1 MKHEYFVHKPL
12 NILKITAD
20 PTLCKNCYNRPE
32 ICFKRPKEE
41 PDPKGILYP
50 FHMAVVQTPE
60 SLSITDIITATPR
73 NDVLNWFSR
82 CLAQVNISAAH
93 IGLHYYNTVSKTIDR
108 LVLNFEQML
117 PGERPF
123 QFVFYGQTWLND
135 KNGVFPIEPIIVS
148 IHKSRHD
155 GSIITEI
162 QTTQSASP
170 FPLVSSLR
178 DCEKILTFSTRHPYA
193 LQVVLNSADD

>member
-1 MKHEYFVHKPL
+1 MKHEYFVHNPL

-50 FHMAVVQTPE
+50 FHMAVVQAPE
-60 SLSITDIITATPR
+60 SLSIADIIAATPH
-73 NDVLNWFSR
+73 NDALSWFSR
-82 CLAQVNISAAH
+82 YLVQVNISAAH
-93 IGLHYYNTVSKTIDR
+93 IGLHYCNAVSKTIDR

-135 KNGVFPIEPIIVS
+135 KKRSLPNRANYHVDSQIPPRRQHHHRNSDHS
-148 IHKSRHD
+148 IRLS
-155 GSIITEI
+155 
-162 QTTQSASP
+162 SP
-170 FPLVSSLR
+170 TCFLTAGLRENSHLFHPPPLRPPS
-178 DCEKILTFSTRHPYA
+178 HP
-193 LQVVLNSADD
+193 